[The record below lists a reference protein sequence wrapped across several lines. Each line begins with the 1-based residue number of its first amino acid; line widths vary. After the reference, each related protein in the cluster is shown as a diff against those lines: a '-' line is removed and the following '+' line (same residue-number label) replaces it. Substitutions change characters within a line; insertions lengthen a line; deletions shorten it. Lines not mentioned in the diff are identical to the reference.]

1 MQVKKFHEDID
12 LMSPVENKSD
22 GSLESDSSP
31 TASPRKQGGMMASF
45 GRSLTVQTKNLNM
58 MKADETSKS
67 PSPRLKK
74 QSTL

>member
-12 LMSPVENKSD
+12 LMSPVANKSD

-31 TASPRKQGGMMASF
+31 TSPRKQAGKMASF
-45 GRSLTVQTKNLNM
+45 GKSLTVQTKNLKM
-58 MKADETSKS
+58 MKAGETSKS

-74 QSTL
+74 QSS